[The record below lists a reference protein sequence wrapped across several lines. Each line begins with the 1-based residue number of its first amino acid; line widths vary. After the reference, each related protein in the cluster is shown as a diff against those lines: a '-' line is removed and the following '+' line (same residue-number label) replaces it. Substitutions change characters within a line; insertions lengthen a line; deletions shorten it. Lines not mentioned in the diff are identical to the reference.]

1 MCIYCEG
8 AREDATED
16 TAETEPVDDDDVRDG
31 GGMIQTAKRL
41 RQWIALQ

>member
-16 TAETEPVDDDDVRDG
+16 TAETETDEDDYVQNTSMTAGPVQR
-31 GGMIQTAKRL
+31 IK
-41 RQWIALQ
+41 QWVTNR